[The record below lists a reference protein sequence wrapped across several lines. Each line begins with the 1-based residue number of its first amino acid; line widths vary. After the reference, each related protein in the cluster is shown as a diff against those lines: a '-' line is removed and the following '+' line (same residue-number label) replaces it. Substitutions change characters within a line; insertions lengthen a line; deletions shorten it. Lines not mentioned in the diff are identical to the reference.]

1 MVSKKHILQQIDL
14 IREQFDKLDSLAK
27 EVQQLEHALLQKQL
41 GALYESLKEYALIVP
56 EKIPV
61 EVAQEPIEREALKEV
76 VIETEKEQ
84 AAPSPAVESPAASES
99 PKNNK
104 GGDVIEKLHLSSIQ
118 RIKSGISIG
127 KRYEIQFELFDN
139 QAKAYNEALEQ
150 LEEIENLD
158 DALSYLDKTLGE
170 KYNWNPEHPLL
181 DELRLLITRKLQ

>member
-14 IREQFDKLDSLAK
+14 IREQFNKLDSLAK

-84 AAPSPAVESPAASES
+84 AAPSPAVESPAAAES

>member
-41 GALYESLKEYALIVP
+41 GTLYESLKEYALIVP

-84 AAPSPAVESPAASES
+84 AAPSPAVES

>member
-84 AAPSPAVESPAASES
+84 AAPSPAVESPAAAES

-139 QAKAYNEALEQ
+139 QAKAYNEALKQ

>member
-84 AAPSPAVESPAASES
+84 AAPSPAVESPAAAES